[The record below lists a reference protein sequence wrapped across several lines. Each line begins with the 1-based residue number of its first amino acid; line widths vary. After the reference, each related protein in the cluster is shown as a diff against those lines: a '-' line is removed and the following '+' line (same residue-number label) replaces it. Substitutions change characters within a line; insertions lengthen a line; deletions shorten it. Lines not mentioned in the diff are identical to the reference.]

1 MERFAPLPTGTDA
14 AAPRAGAVLSIDLD
28 AIRANYRLLRA
39 RIGNTPCAAVL
50 KADAYGL
57 GAAPVGAALAAEG
70 CRAFFVAHLDEAIA
84 LRPVLPAD
92 ADIFVLNGLPR
103 GAEADCVAHRVSPVL
118 NSLDQIDA
126 WAGFAKPRGRLLPA
140 ILQVDTGMAR
150 LGLSG
155 AELSAVAAEPHRLVG
170 ITLRYVMSHLGCADQ
185 PDHPL
190 NAAQRDRFIA
200 ALAILPQAPA
210 SLAASSG
217 IFLGRDYH
225 FDLVRSGAALYG
237 VAPVAGQ
244 PNPMRP
250 VVRLQ
255 GRIIQVR
262 EIGAGDTVGYG
273 AAWRASGTRRIAT
286 VSVGYADGF
295 LRALSNR
302 AVGYAG
308 DTPVPLV
315 GIVSM
320 DTTTFDVTDAP
331 PDAVAPGGFIDLIGP
346 HNPVERLAE
355 QAGTIPYEVLTN
367 LGHRY
372 ARAYIGR
379 PVRPATSAV
388 YLRRS
393 A

>member
-1 MERFAPLPTGTDA
+1 M
-14 AAPRAGAVLSIDLD
+14 LSIDVE
-28 AIRANYRLLRA
+28 AIRANYRLLRGRVGKTA
-39 RIGNTPCAAVL
+39 CAAVL

-57 GAAPVGAALAAEG
+57 GAVPVGVALAAEG

-84 LRPVLPAD
+84 LRPALPAD
-92 ADIFVLNGLPR
+92 AEIFVLNGLPR
-103 GAEADCVAHRVSPVL
+103 GAEADCVTHRITPVL
-118 NSLDQIDA
+118 NSLGQIEA
-126 WAGFAKPRGRLLPA
+126 WAGLARPRGRRLPA

-150 LGLSG
+150 LGLSR
-155 AELSAVAAEPHRLVG
+155 AELDAIAAEPHRLDG

-200 ALAILPQAPA
+200 ALAVLPPVLA

-225 FDLVRSGAALYG
+225 FDLVRPGAALYG
-237 VAPVAGQ
+237 VAPLAGQ
-244 PNPMRP
+244 TNPMRP

-262 EIGAGDTVGYG
+262 EIGPGDTVGYG
-273 AAWRASGTRRIAT
+273 ATWRASGTRRIAT
-286 VSVGYADGF
+286 ASAGYADGF
-295 LRALSNR
+295 LRALGNR

-315 GIVSM
+315 GVVSM
-320 DTTTFDVTDAP
+320 DTTTFDVTGAPVDAI
-331 PDAVAPGGFIDLIGP
+331 APGGFIDLIGP
-346 HNPVERLAE
+346 HNPVETLAE

-367 LGHRY
+367 LGRRY
-372 ARAYIGR
+372 ARRYLGR
-379 PVRPATSAV
+379 PVHPATNAV
-388 YLRRS
+388 HLRRT